1 MNTCESQAAG
11 AVRVFAGDGCLMEGV
26 SSEASSLAGHWKL
39 ANLALIYDD
48 NGITID
54 APTSATFSE
63 SVRDRYRS
71 YGWNVITV
79 DDGNDREARSA
90 AYAKALASDDA
101 PTFIDVRTKVA
112 YGIPDFEGTTAAHG
126 GALPTGLVERAKRSY
141 RWTYPEPFT
150 VPDAAYAAWRSR
162 ASNAVPSLSRNLIGH
177 VLSDRARA
185 SLGRRRSTSS
195 SCRPHPFPLV
205 TCPTQYSQD

>member
-1 MNTCESQAAG
+1 
-11 AVRVFAGDGCLMEGV
+11 MEGV

-79 DDGNDREARSA
+79 DDGNDREALSA
-90 AYAKALASDDA
+90 AYAKQWRVMTLPHLSTYGPRLHTGFRVSRAQPQRTEARSRRGWWSVRNDHIGG
-101 PTFIDVRTKVA
+101 PTPNPSPFPMRPTPPGEAVRSNA
-112 YGIPDFEGTTAAHG
+112 D
-126 GALPTGLVERAKRSY
+126 ALP
-141 RWTYPEPFT
+141 EPQ
-150 VPDAAYAAWRSR
+150 PNRSR
-162 ASNAVPSLSRNLIGH
+162 ASSAIEHEPLLAGGAR
-177 VLSDRARA
+177 RARA
-185 SLGRRRSTSS
+185 AGRARFHS
-195 SCRPHPFPLV
+195 
-205 TCPTQYSQD
+205 